1 MPSCIIHV
9 NFVKYASTHTNIC
22 MYTHMHQSGGEDY
35 LFILALQYFMLYT
48 HMYQGGE

>member
-1 MPSCIIHV
+1 MQAHIQTYECI
-9 NFVKYASTHTNIC
+9 HTCIRV
-22 MYTHMHQSGGEDY
+22 GGEDY